1 MANAYLENTGVTELK
16 SEYTVS
22 ALEKKFAKAKEEQKK
37 FYDESGAVLKDI
49 NESVAEQLK
58 DRDAAYVFSESE
70 LIAERA
76 DREDDR
82 LQAVERGAAIK
93 KENEF
98 LKKYGD
104 SFARLYQIKDTE
116 EKFGEG
122 AKLEF
127 VEISTPSPVGIITQ
141 EQYYEPKNETTQIG
155 LAVELDA
162 ETKFRI
168 AMLPYDKPGS
178 DKKEVK
184 AQLSFDDDALKT
196 LNAEKLSKIMEF
208 CELHGMPTFQMD
220 IPYSFDGNIDINEKM
235 SALLHQVQENKRSLE
250 LAAANQEYSEREAN
264 SRVLDD
270 EIKQAQAAGREIPET
285 PSPDMPRS
293 GTEFAMSEGTM
304 PENASADNNAQRAMT
319 MPQQQAQS
327 VTPQQPNPAPQKEKT
342 LKDAEEGLEK
352 FLEGGL
358 KKYRNSSYF
367 KTHTK
372 ILKRGWT
379 EYIVYDKED
388 RDNRK
393 KDGKRDKNGE
403 PKFTYSFKLFV
414 KKDKDGFRFAYRT
427 PSNKKIDDSVI
438 NGLAGQFKSL
448 GITHV
453 SFPDGLADA
462 EKKLWRIA
470 LAENGIVPKGMGLDR
485 AKAEG
490 MLKAAKEKLSTEEFK
505 KFRYRLAVQMEKDNI
520 DKGKVVSPSEQDF
533 IEGLKSSQKYLAFTD
548 GYNGKLKSMLRDRLD
563 KADTNKYD
571 GALDKI
577 ALYKTMR
584 RLFDVYKETADSGS
598 ILDSGTLS
606 AEEKS
611 KLRAAGL
618 TGPVSE
624 FNEAQMGELFE
635 IMLPQDKKDAY
646 KELDEALLA
655 AKDTENR
662 TSKGA
667 KRADNII
674 IKEVF
679 DGARNRFEKVN
690 EILTSLGVE
699 EITFPKAFGRLYY
712 EDRFY
717 SEHPE
722 FLKKPKPQ
730 QNTNTPAQPAPAP
743 APTPAPAQAP
753 KSAQQVNPAMA
764 ARAAKQYD

>member
-16 SEYTVS
+16 PEYTVS

-37 FYDESGAVLKDI
+37 IYDESGAVLKDI
-49 NESVAEQLK
+49 SASIAEQLK
-58 DRDAAYVFSESE
+58 DREAAYVLSESE

-76 DREDDR
+76 DREDVR

-93 KENEF
+93 SENEL

-116 EKFGEG
+116 EKSAEG
-122 AKLEF
+122 VKLEF
-127 VEISTPSPVGIITQ
+127 VEISTPDPVGIITQ

-155 LAVELDA
+155 LAVELDPA
-162 ETKFRI
+162 TKFKI

-184 AQLSFDDDALKT
+184 AQLSFGDDTLRT
-196 LNAEKLSKIMEF
+196 LNAEKLAKIMEF

-235 SALLHQVQENKRSLE
+235 SALLHQVLENKKSLE

-264 SRVLDD
+264 SRVLED
-270 EIKQAQAAGREIPET
+270 EIKQAQTAGKEISET
-285 PSPDMPRS
+285 PSPDLPRV
-293 GTEFAMSEGTM
+293 GAEFAMTEETPQTGT
-304 PENASADNNAQRAMT
+304 ENVSAETAA
-319 MPQQQAQS
+319 QQAQA
-327 VTPQQPNPAPQKEKT
+327 VPQQPNPAPQKKEKT

-358 KKYRNSSYF
+358 KKTRNSSYF

-372 ILKRGWT
+372 IFKRGWT

-393 KDGKRDKNGE
+393 KDGKRDKNDE

-414 KKDKDGFRFAYRT
+414 KKDENGFRFAYRT
-427 PSNKKIDDSVI
+427 PSNKKIDDSVV

-548 GYNGKLKSMLRDRLD
+548 GYNNKLKGMLRDRLD

-577 ALYKTMR
+577 ALYKAMR

-606 AEEKS
+606 AEEKN

-624 FNEAQMGELFE
+624 FNEGQMGELFE
-635 IMLPQDKKDAY
+635 IMLPQDKQDAY
-646 KELDEALLA
+646 KELEEALLA
-655 AKDTENR
+655 AKDTESR
-662 TSKGA
+662 ASKGA

-717 SEHPE
+717 DEHPE
-722 FLKKPKPQ
+722 FLKKAKPQ
-730 QNTNTPAQPAPAP
+730 QQNNTNTPPQPSPV
-743 APTPAPAQAP
+743 PTPSPAP
-753 KSAQQVNPAMA
+753 KSAQQVSPAGLA
-764 ARAAKQYD
+764 ARAAKQYN